1 MWFSSNHYKNQ
12 RLNFEEN
19 QRANLLF
26 RERALSNFMFMGKLK
41 AEGFIIMGG
50 LFRTSR
56 VYNMQM
62 CLMFFILFERDS
74 SKVYFSKLHNY
85 CYGKSLNISR
95 ERLESVQYYFLKM
108 L

>member
-62 CLMFFILFERDS
+62 CLMFFFYLNVTRRRFIFLNYIIIAMG
-74 SKVYFSKLHNY
+74 KV
-85 CYGKSLNISR
+85 
-95 ERLESVQYYFLKM
+95 
-108 L
+108 